1 MDKKILVNCDNRATR
16 VAILEAGKLVELY
29 IERPLEQ
36 RIVGNLYKGIV
47 ANVLPGMQAAF
58 VDIGL
63 EKNAF
68 LYVDDVYTDNDEKLP
83 PSRSAID
90 KLLKVREEVIVQ
102 VVKEPS
108 GTKGARITGQI
119 TLPGRYLVL
128 VPGADYIGVSRRI
141 ESTVEKERLRRIAG
155 KMCPPEMGLIVRT
168 VAEGADEEAL
178 SQDLQF
184 LMQLWH
190 LVLNRFQQKTA
201 PAILYQDLALT
212 CRIARDLFVED
223 FNSFLVDN
231 EHEYEKV
238 CEILDCFSPQPQLKR
253 KVSYYRDDEPIF
265 ERYGV
270 EKELEKALQGQVWL
284 KSGGY
289 LVFDEAEALT
299 VVDVNTGRYIGRRN
313 LADTILKTNL
323 EAAEEIARQIR
334 LRDIGGIIIIDF
346 IDMTIEDHRQK
357 VLSKLNE
364 SIKQDRTKTYVL
376 GLTSLG
382 LVEMTRKKVRQ
393 DLAEVLLQHCPYCN
407 GSGRVLTAL
416 AASTR
421 IERELKKTL
430 QKAPREAVLVEMHH
444 EVASII
450 IGTGGGNLKKM
461 EEELG
466 KHIFIR
472 GSEDT
477 HIEQYRIIAAGA
489 LSKIE
494 KLALPVSMGEVM
506 ELFIEG
512 PHSSFPENGIARL
525 HGYVVNVAG
534 AGEKA
539 GQVVRAEITEVCRT
553 FARAIPIAAEKKR
566 KRRSWSGLGRR
577 SKKTAQGGVAK
588 RQ

>member
-1 MDKKILVNCDNRATR
+1 MDKKIIVNCNNRATR
-16 VAILEAGKLVELY
+16 VAILENGKLVELY
-29 IERPLEQ
+29 IERPLEH

-68 LYVDDVYTDNDEKLP
+68 LYVDDVYTDIHNDETPP
-83 PSRSAID
+83 PSRSAIE
-90 KLLKVREEVIVQ
+90 KLLKVGEEIIVQ
-102 VVKEPS
+102 VVKEPF
-108 GTKGARITGQI
+108 GNKGARVTGQI

-141 ESTVEKERLRRIAG
+141 ESQTEKERLRREAEKIR
-155 KMCPPEMGLIVRT
+155 PDDIGLIVRT
-168 VAEGADEEAL
+168 VAEGADEQSLA
-178 SQDLQF
+178 QDLQF

-190 LVLNRFQQKTA
+190 RVLARFQQKTA

-223 FNSFLVDN
+223 FSSFLIDD

-238 CEILDCFSPQPQLKR
+238 LEILDCFSTQLKK
-253 KVSYYRDDEPIF
+253 KVRFYDRAEPIF
-265 ERYGV
+265 ERFGV
-270 EKELEKALQGQVWL
+270 EKELEKALQSQVWL

-289 LVFDEAEALT
+289 LVFDETEALT
-299 VVDVNTGRYIGRRN
+299 VIDVNTGRYTGRRN

-334 LRDIGGIIIIDF
+334 LRDIGGIIIVDF
-346 IDMTIEDHRQK
+346 IDMTIEEHRKK
-357 VLSKLNE
+357 VLSRLNE
-364 SIKQDRTKTYVL
+364 SIKHDRTKTYVL

-393 DLAEVLLQHCPYCN
+393 DLSEVLQQHCPYCN
-407 GSGRVLTAL
+407 GRGRVFTPL

-430 QKAPREAVLVEMHH
+430 QKSPREAILVEMHH

-472 GSEDT
+472 GAEDM
-477 HIEQYRIIAAGA
+477 HIEQYRVIAAGS
-489 LSKIE
+489 LKEIE
-494 KLALPVSMGEVM
+494 KLAFPVSVGDVL
-506 ELFIEG
+506 ELFIEE
-512 PHSSFPENGIARL
+512 PHTSAPENGIARI
-525 HGYVVNVAG
+525 HGYVINVAG
-534 AGEKA
+534 AGELVS
-539 GQVVRAEITEVCRT
+539 QVVRAEITEVCRT
-553 FARAIPIAAEKKR
+553 FARAVPVAAGKT
-566 KRRSWSGLGRR
+566 KRRRR
-577 SKKTAQGGVAK
+577 LAK
-588 RQ
+588 SAPSSDDAV